1 MVGWLVAF
9 LVFIRNCRIFERN
22 NQKKLQNAFVGLRA
36 GYATDQCFI
45 RLIDVQG
52 SLLEWLQLL
61 RLQEYYDSLTRE
73 GYMSIDQMTE
83 ITWEDLEEVGIQKL
97 GQFSPTGYIF
107 DGPIIFVYTHQIACF
122 YFSLLLLFEAYM
134 QRLREFSAKSLI

>member
-1 MVGWLVAF
+1 M
-9 LVFIRNCRIFERN
+9 
-22 NQKKLQNAFVGLRA
+22 GLRA
-36 GYATDQCFI
+36 GYATDQYFI

-73 GYMSIDQMTE
+73 GYTSIDQMTE

-97 GQFSPTGYIF
+97 GQFSTTVGYIF
-107 DGPIIFVYTHQIACF
+107 DGLIVVMYTHRIACF
-122 YFSLLLLFEAYM
+122 CFSLLLLFNN
-134 QRLREFSAKSLI
+134 